1 MNFVEGEFLSESGGL
16 FFQAKAFKL
25 KVPQEQAGKLKG
37 YPEKRVIFGIR
48 PEDLPEA
55 ACAAPGETMDVVVEV
70 MEPLG
75 SEVYLDVKAGDQSL
89 IARAEPNT
97 KAKPHGKLC
106 LQPAPENMNFFDI
119 RDEKT
124 LL

>member
-1 MNFVEGEFLSESGGL
+1 MEGELVSGSGQL
-16 FFQAKAFKL
+16 FFHSPGFKL
-25 KVPQEQAGKLKG
+25 KIPEEKAAKVKG

-55 ACAAPGETMDVVVEV
+55 PCAMPGETFDVVVEV

-75 SEVYLDVKAGDQSL
+75 SEVFLNVKAGEQSL
-89 IARAEPNT
+89 IARADPST
-97 KAKPHGKLC
+97 QAKPHVQLC
-106 LQPAPENMNFFDI
+106 LKPNMENMHLFDI
-119 RDEKT
+119 RDEKA